1 MRVLLLFLLSLNLF
15 AAPQTWMDVAKLQDY
30 KLTSPIELK
39 VENKKIVL
47 DTNTTLKVTE
57 IVGLDFI
64 NVTLFETR
72 IMGCDFHNASSEL
85 EILDFEYQGEL
96 TVVGYELSSNCHLE
110 LFIEN
115 VDLRKKSI
123 FNLAEI

>member
-1 MRVLLLFLLSLNLF
+1 MRFLLLFLLSLNLF
-15 AAPQTWMDVAKLQDY
+15 AAPQAWMDVAELEDY

-39 VENKKIVL
+39 VDNKNIVL
-47 DTNTTLKVTE
+47 DTNTILKVTE
-57 IVGLDFI
+57 VVGLDFI

-72 IMGCDFHNASSEL
+72 IMGCDFYNASSEL
-85 EILDFEYQGEL
+85 EIFDFEYLGEL

-115 VDLRKKSI
+115 VDLRKKSV
-123 FNLAEI
+123 FNSAEL

>member
-85 EILDFEYQGEL
+85 EIFDFEYQGEL